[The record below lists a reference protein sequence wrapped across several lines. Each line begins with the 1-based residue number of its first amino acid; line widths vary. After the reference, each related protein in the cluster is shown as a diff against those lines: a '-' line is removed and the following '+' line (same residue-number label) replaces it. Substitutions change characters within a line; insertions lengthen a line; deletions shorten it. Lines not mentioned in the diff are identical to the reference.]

1 MLFLEVHIRK
11 TKYFSMDKE
20 PDISGFTPLVKK
32 KKKRLL
38 LKKYEIDFIIY
49 L

>member
-20 PDISGFTPLVKK
+20 SVVSGFTPLA
-32 KKKRLL
+32 
-38 LKKYEIDFIIY
+38 
-49 L
+49 

>member
-1 MLFLEVHIRK
+1 MLFLEVYIRK

-20 PDISGFTPLVKK
+20 SDVSGFTPLAKK
-32 KKKRLL
+32 EKKSLL